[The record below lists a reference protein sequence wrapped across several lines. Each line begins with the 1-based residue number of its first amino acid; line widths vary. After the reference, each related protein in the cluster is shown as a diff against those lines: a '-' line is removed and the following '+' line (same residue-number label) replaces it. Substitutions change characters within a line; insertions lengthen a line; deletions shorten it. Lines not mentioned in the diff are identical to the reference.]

1 MKSENIRV
9 TLVHPRQFSTFDKP
23 TVPNPRAE
31 AKPRQNEE
39 AVAIMQLSI
48 CERANK
54 GWSGDTSTR
63 RVYMYCLIILYLE
76 LITST
81 EPSKTTITENYIY

>member
-31 AKPRQNEE
+31 TKPRQNKE

-54 GWSGDTSTR
+54 
-63 RVYMYCLIILYLE
+63 
-76 LITST
+76 
-81 EPSKTTITENYIY
+81 